1 MSEEKSNNKNPFTL
15 PSDNDVFRVRERE
28 RQEKKRQRNLKKNAK
43 IWEKTTQSSR
53 LGRTLPVKGHQK
65 SPLKEPNSKDE
76 PPEYLPHRR
85 DMENM
90 SDFLAKKREMFL
102 VQMSLDTKKEEIR
115 KLEEQAKLKEEA
127 LTQSEKTL
135 EEDAIRFDTF
145 LKQNDKKSHEAI
157 KRAEAETKKKQE
169 KMQEI
174 KKVKQK
180 IQMVQTE
187 MSKLKETL
195 DLCEEYK
202 SFLDSLTPEEWFER
216 IKRKSAERK
225 ETRRVERWKAK
236 LEEWKKSE
244 AQKQQEED
252 IFADGNDNEEK
263 EKEVGVSSSEKQKS
277 NAPKLE
283 DEPEPSDSESED
295 AMYFKE
301 PDQLLDIFTNLEE
314 TNLFLIQ
321 NAQET
326 EQTLEELKQEYAETK
341 ALMDSRTS
349 ALRSSIE
356 EHEAQISREEVK
368 TKTLRT

>member
-1 MSEEKSNNKNPFTL
+1 MEEQSNPFKL

-28 RQEKKRQRNLKKNAK
+28 REEKKRQRNLKKNAK

-53 LGRTLPVKGHQK
+53 LGRTLPIKGSNK
-65 SPLKEPNSKDE
+65 SPQRVPNSKDE

-90 SDFLAKKREMFL
+90 SDFVAKKREMFL

-115 KLEEQAKLKEEA
+115 KLKEQAKLKEEA
-127 LTQSEKTL
+127 LAQSEKTL
-135 EEDAIRFDTF
+135 EQDAIRFDTF
-145 LKQNDKKSHEAI
+145 LRQNDKKSHEAI
-157 KRAEAETKKKQE
+157 KKAEAETKKKQE

-202 SFLDSLTPEEWFER
+202 SFLDSLTPEEWFKR
-216 IKRKSAERK
+216 IEKESAERK
-225 ETRRVERWKAK
+225 EARRVKRWKAK
-236 LEEWKKSE
+236 LEQWKTSE
-244 AQKQQEED
+244 TQKKQEED
-252 IFADGNDNEEK
+252 IFAASDIGNDEKVNKNE
-263 EKEVGVSSSEKQKS
+263 
-277 NAPKLE
+277 NDDAPKLE
-283 DEPEPSDSESED
+283 DEPEASDDESED

-301 PDQLLDIFTNLEE
+301 PDQILGIFTNLEE

-326 EQTLEELKQEYAETK
+326 EQTLEELKQEYVK
-341 ALMDSRTS
+341 YLRLRAL
-349 ALRSSIE
+349 
-356 EHEAQISREEVK
+356 EAHILFPLTRCDRI
-368 TKTLRT
+368 LI